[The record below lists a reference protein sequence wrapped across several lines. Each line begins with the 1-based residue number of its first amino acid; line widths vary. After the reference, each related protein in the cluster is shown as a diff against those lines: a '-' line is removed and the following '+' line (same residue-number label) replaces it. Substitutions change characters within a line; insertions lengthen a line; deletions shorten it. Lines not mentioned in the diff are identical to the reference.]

1 MNDDL
6 IESLL
11 ESRKHI
17 VARNSDMLP
26 HDTEGFSDE
35 DWDELLRGCD
45 LTIEFFSEALN

>member
-1 MNDDL
+1 MDNL
-6 IESLL
+6 FESLL

-17 VARNSDMLP
+17 LERNSDMLP

-45 LTIEFFSEALN
+45 LAIEFFTGGLN